1 MLSVFH
7 RLSERLQLALDLSF
21 PEQAAAARAA
31 GRPLDPQLVAASK
44 PEFGDF
50 QANGALALAKP
61 LGLKPRAIA
70 EQIAA
75 GLQAD
80 SAFTALCLDPEIAGP
95 GFLNLHLRPEALAAE
110 VAARLADPRLGV
122 PLAGAATA
130 PPSGASSATPGGEAG
145 LVTPSDPVIVDL
157 SSPNIA
163 KDMQVG
169 HLRSTIIGEALA
181 RELEFRG

>member
-21 PEQAAAARAA
+21 PDAASAAREA

-70 EQIAA
+70 EKIAA
-75 GLQAD
+75 WLQAD
-80 SAFTALCLDPEIAGP
+80 PAFTALCLEPEIAGP
-95 GFLNLHLRPEALAAE
+95 GFLNLRLRPEALAAE
-110 VAARLADPRLGV
+110 VASRLADPRLGV
-122 PLAGAATA
+122 PRAGTSEALAGAA
-130 PPSGASSATPGGEAG
+130 SGSEVGPEA
-145 LVTPSDPVIVDL
+145 LAAPVIVDF

-163 KDMQVG
+163 
-169 HLRSTIIGEALA
+169 
-181 RELEFRG
+181 